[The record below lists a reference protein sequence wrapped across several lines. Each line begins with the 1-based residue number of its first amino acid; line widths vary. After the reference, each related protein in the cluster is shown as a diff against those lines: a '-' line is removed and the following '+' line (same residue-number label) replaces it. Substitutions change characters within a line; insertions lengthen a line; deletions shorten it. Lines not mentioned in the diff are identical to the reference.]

1 MVVVEDAT
9 IAPEVGV
16 EVVSQADSPG
26 IKAPDIL
33 TFPMEMCPNF
43 APCTQGGGSPLIFVQ
58 NQRRALGKIF
68 SHPSQARNEGPTSPE
83 NL

>member
-1 MVVVEDAT
+1 MVAVEDET
-9 IAPEVGV
+9 IAPEEEV
-16 EVVSQADSPG
+16 EVASQVNPG
-26 IKAPDIL
+26 PLVPGIL
-33 TFPMEMCPNF
+33 TFPMEMCLNF
-43 APCTQGGGSPLIFVQ
+43 APCIQDGGNPLIFVQ